1 MVGNP
6 AAFSIPCG
14 TDLEWRRIQR
24 VLHMVAHK
32 HRFLCVFDFCVSMVY
47 DLFVYHCR
55 HELQIRSS
63 EKDEQTIC
71 CGADKKISYSV
82 LILKMLLFIWTN
94 KFLFVGKVQKV
105 QNRYWWNKNEQW
117 TKLKILKYANEE
129 NIKKNPAEKQYPF
142 TRMPE

>member
-1 MVGNP
+1 MVGNSV
-6 AAFSIPCG
+6 AFSIPCG

-47 DLFVYHCR
+47 DLFVYYCR

-71 CGADKKISYSV
+71 CGADKKLVIPFFFG
-82 LILKMLLFIWTN
+82 LLALVPVMTYTAEVFFNGYTDT
-94 KFLFVGKVQKV
+94 
-105 QNRYWWNKNEQW
+105 YW
-117 TKLKILKYANEE
+117 
-129 NIKKNPAEKQYPF
+129 KQYGLFF
-142 TRMPE
+142 TKKLI

>member
-1 MVGNP
+1 MVGNSV
-6 AAFSIPCG
+6 AFSIPCG

-47 DLFVYHCR
+47 DLFVYYCR

-82 LILKMLLFIWTN
+82 FSLDCLHLSL
-94 KFLFVGKVQKV
+94 
-105 QNRYWWNKNEQW
+105 
-117 TKLKILKYANEE
+117 
-129 NIKKNPAEKQYPF
+129 
-142 TRMPE
+142 

>member
-1 MVGNP
+1 MVGNSV
-6 AAFSIPCG
+6 AFSIPCG

-47 DLFVYHCR
+47 DLFVYYCR

-63 EKDEQTIC
+63 EKDEQTIY

-94 KFLFVGKVQKV
+94 KFLFVGKSRIKR
-105 QNRYWWNKNEQW
+105 NRNF
-117 TKLKILKYANEE
+117 I
-129 NIKKNPAEKQYPF
+129 
-142 TRMPE
+142 RRG